1 MHPQA
6 SPEGSLTLSRLVVTD
21 QALDATLQHVADLA
35 TREVIGCDMAG
46 ITLLRE
52 GEPVTAVFTDP
63 TAPQID
69 TAQYETGSGPCL
81 DAFHEGRVFR
91 IDDTSTDARWPEFA
105 AAAGGAGVRS
115 TLSLPLVVGET
126 GLGALNLYS
135 QDVDSFIDD
144 DTARVFAAQASVV
157 LANSQAYWAAQELAA
172 QLEEALTS
180 RATIEQA
187 KGVLMA
193 THRLGADEA
202 FAWLRRE
209 SQNTNRKLRVVAR
222 DIVESVRENPQ
233 DGERSRSQG

>member
-1 MHPQA
+1 MHPQ
-6 SPEGSLTLSRLVVTD
+6 SSREGAPSLSRLVITD

-52 GEPVTAVFTDP
+52 GEPVTAVFTDSA
-63 TAPQID
+63 APEID

-81 DAFHEGRVFR
+81 DAFHDGRVFR
-91 IDDTSTDARWPEFA
+91 IDDTSADARWPEFA
-105 AAAGGAGVRS
+105 AAAVAAGVQS

-135 QDVDSFIDD
+135 YDVDSFVDD
-144 DTARVFAAQASVV
+144 DTAQVFAAQASVV

-180 RATIEQA
+180 RAAIEQA
-187 KGVLMA
+187 KGILMA
-193 THRLGADEA
+193 THRFSADDA

-209 SQNTNRKLRVVAR
+209 SQNTNRKVRVVAR
-222 DIVESVRENPQ
+222 DVIESVRERPR
-233 DGERSRSQG
+233 DGEPSPSQV